1 MIYHLVF
8 VRNYVSTNSKKVAS
22 KKNKIDHIV
31 EKVDDNEIT
40 ELISKYYKFMDMPT
54 NDGLNNYV
62 VSYFAKKKGS
72 KVLISGI
79 GGDEIFS
86 GYPSFKRIPIMKK
99 ISKIIPNNK
108 NLQNF
113 LYNITYKI
121 ISKFNKNTKYAGVLK
136 YSHNTF
142 DSFML
147 QRCVFTPEE
156 IMELINSKIIDEAI

>member
-1 MIYHLVF
+1 MLF
-8 VRNYVSTNSKKVAS
+8 LT
-22 KKNKIDHIV
+22 
-31 EKVDDNEIT
+31 
-40 ELISKYYKFMDMPT
+40 LQ
-54 NDGLNNYV
+54 
-62 VSYFAKKKGS
+62 KKKGS

-79 GGDEIFS
+79 GGDELFS

-156 IMELINSKIIDEAI
+156 IMELINSKIIDEAISDLEFQNQNEINDKDFENERSSNF